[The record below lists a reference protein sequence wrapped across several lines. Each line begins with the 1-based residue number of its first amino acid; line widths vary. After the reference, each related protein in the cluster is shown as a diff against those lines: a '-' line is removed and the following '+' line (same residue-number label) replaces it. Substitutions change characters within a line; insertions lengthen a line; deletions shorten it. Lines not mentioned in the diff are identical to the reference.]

1 MPREMTTVYENML
14 CETLQYDHLYQTT
27 TLYSNHFREYL
38 PAPICSALSLKEKER
53 KKEGEENEKE
63 MGGRGKESE
72 RQADILKIQLDR
84 VAKTHRMP

>member
-1 MPREMTTVYENML
+1 
-14 CETLQYDHLYQTT
+14 
-27 TLYSNHFREYL
+27 
-38 PAPICSALSLKEKER
+38 LKEKER